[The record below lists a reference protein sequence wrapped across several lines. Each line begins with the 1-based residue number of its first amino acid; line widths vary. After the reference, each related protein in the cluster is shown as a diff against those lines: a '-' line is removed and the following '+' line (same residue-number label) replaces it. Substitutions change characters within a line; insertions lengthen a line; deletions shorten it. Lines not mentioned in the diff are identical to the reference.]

1 MRQTVAKYIRNCDTC
16 AHTKPVR
23 HAPYSLLKTL
33 QVPFQ
38 RWSSVSLDF
47 ITGLP
52 MSNGFDA
59 LLVVVDRLSK
69 MAHYIPTTSD
79 VNSKQLAKL
88 FFDNIFR
95 LHGIPDSIVSDRG
108 TQFTSDF
115 TRALAAL
122 VGIHQKLSTSFH
134 PQTDGQTERVNAL
147 VEQYLRGYCN
157 YQQDNWVELLTMA
170 EFSYN
175 NTMCSSTS
183 LTSFFAMYGE
193 HPRYQVFPNP
203 EIKLPPPAELKQFAN
218 TLESLNEYLRNEM
231 SWAQA
236 VYSEQAN
243 KHQVPAPRF

>member
-1 MRQTVAKYIRNCDTC
+1 MSTLSTKHNQDIGEAIKTDQLAQEVFEYLKNGTKRHPVVPLGECTVSDGLLLVNKLVYVPNKTELFRRILKECHDHLAAGHPGRAATYELVSRNYWWPKMRQTVAKYIRNCDTC
-16 AHTKPVR
+16 ARTKPVR
-23 HAPYSLLKTL
+23 HAPYGLLKTL
-33 QVPFQ
+33 EVLFR

-47 ITGLP
+47 ITRLP

-134 PQTDGQTERVNAL
+134 PQTDGQTERINAI
-147 VEQYLRGYCN
+147 VE
-157 YQQDNWVELLTMA
+157 
-170 EFSYN
+170 
-175 NTMCSSTS
+175 
-183 LTSFFAMYGE
+183 
-193 HPRYQVFPNP
+193 
-203 EIKLPPPAELKQFAN
+203 
-218 TLESLNEYLRNEM
+218 
-231 SWAQA
+231 
-236 VYSEQAN
+236 
-243 KHQVPAPRF
+243 